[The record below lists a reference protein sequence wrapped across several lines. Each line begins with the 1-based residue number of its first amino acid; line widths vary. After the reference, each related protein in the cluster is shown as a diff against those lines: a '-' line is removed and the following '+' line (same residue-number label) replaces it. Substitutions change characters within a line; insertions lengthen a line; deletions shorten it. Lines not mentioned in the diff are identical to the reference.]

1 MKSHCRYCDSA
12 TKAYI
17 CIYSNGSVSETKLTN
32 DVEIHYHR
40 EILEICDQTKKWSQG
55 KNKYEDD
62 DKDRAIYKA
71 FPPFHI

>member
-1 MKSHCRYCDSA
+1 MTRRQKH
-12 TKAYI
+12 
-17 CIYSNGSVSETKLTN
+17 IYVLYNSNGSVSETKLTN

-40 EILEICDQTKKWSQG
+40 EILETCDQTKKTSQG
-55 KNKYEDD
+55 KDKYEDD